1 MDNDE
6 SNAIS
11 NHRERCWW
19 SCRWRPVTVAI
30 VSHTGTQLL
39 LVTGFCMESDELKLR
54 TAMLEANQD
63 IEKRGFCGRPAT
75 AMKVLGGDS
84 CPELGSKISMWTWVT
99 LTCEEKRPHSTSVW
113 LLTPTSSS
121 QLLIFTKCWVVMDP
135 EFHVRDSSVGHSLPL
150 LTQVISCLFPHCS
163 QPLLY
168 SSICSHTFIYLQTF
182 YS

>member
-1 MDNDE
+1 MDNDH
-6 SNAIS
+6 SNDIS
-11 NHRERCWW
+11 NHREHCWW
-19 SCRWRPVTVAI
+19 SCRWTPVTVAI

-39 LVTGFCMESDELKLR
+39 LRSPGRPLGAHRVVTGFCIGSDELKLQ

-75 AMKVLGGDS
+75 AMKVLGDDS
-84 CPELGSKISMWTWVT
+84 CPELGSKKSMLTRVT

-135 EFHVRDSSVGHSLPL
+135 EFHVRN
-150 LTQVISCLFPHCS
+150 Q
-163 QPLLY
+163 
-168 SSICSHTFIYLQTF
+168 
-182 YS
+182 